1 MVDRG
6 QLELNQLTERLLL
19 SRNRPKR
26 QWLIERLG
34 HIWSPPHIRHCS
46 FVDRHRK
53 FLVHTIPTDESISAV
68 QSFIA
73 DPHVNVRIAVAFAL
87 GQRTVPD
94 EIAVR
99 HLMLLVGDA
108 HPHVRC
114 TAVRR
119 LAFSPRPSLL
129 TASDI
134 ERGLSCDTWT
144 VRWTV
149 ASAIHATAFAD
160 DGWDSLATTVPRT
173 SDFKL
178 FEWLQYC
185 MPYKARLLADATL
198 SSKVAERVRAIPNT
212 DPFRDQTRDMAN
224 RLLAHV

>member
-6 QLELNQLTERLLL
+6 QHELNQLTKRLLL

-46 FVDRHRK
+46 FVDRHRR
-53 FLVHTIPTDESISAV
+53 FLVHAIPTDESISAV

-99 HLMLLVGDA
+99 HLMQLICDD

-119 LAFSPRPSLL
+119 LVYSPRPNLL
-129 TASDI
+129 SATDI

-144 VRWTV
+144 VRWTL
-149 ASAIHATAFAD
+149 ASAIHSTDFANV
-160 DGWDSLATTVPRT
+160 GWETLVDSIPRT
-173 SDFKL
+173 ADFML
-178 FEWLQYC
+178 FEWLQHC
-185 MPYKARLLADATL
+185 MPYKARLLDDTTL
-198 SSKVAERVRAIPNT
+198 LSKVAERVREIPDA
-212 DPFRDQTRDMAN
+212 DPFRDQTKDMAN
-224 RLLAHV
+224 RLLARV

>member
-6 QLELNQLTERLLL
+6 QLELSQLTERLLL

-34 HIWSPPHIRHCS
+34 HIWSPPHVRHCS
-46 FVDRHRK
+46 FVDHHRK
-53 FLVHTIPTDESISAV
+53 FLVHANPNDESIAAV

-99 HLMLLVGDA
+99 HLMLLIGDA

-129 TASDI
+129 SASDI
-134 ERGLSCDTWT
+134 ERGLTCDTWT

-160 DGWDSLATTVPRT
+160 DGWETLATTVPRNP
-173 SDFKL
+173 DFML
-178 FEWLQYC
+178 FEWLQFC
-185 MPYKARLLADATL
+185 MPYKARLLADTTL
-198 SSKVAERVRAIPNT
+198 SLTVAERVRAIPDT
-212 DPFRDQTRDMAN
+212 DPFRDQTRDVAN
-224 RLLAHV
+224 RLLARV

>member
-6 QLELNQLTERLLL
+6 QHELNQLTERLLL

-34 HIWSPPHIRHCS
+34 HIWSPPHILHCS

-53 FLVHTIPTDESISAV
+53 YLVHAIPTDESISAV

-73 DPHVNVRIAVAFAL
+73 DSHVNVRIAVAFAL
-87 GQRTVPD
+87 GQQTVPD

-99 HLMLLVGDA
+99 HLMQLICDD

-119 LAFSPRPSLL
+119 LVYSPRPNLL
-129 TASDI
+129 GATDI

-149 ASAIHATAFAD
+149 ASAIHSTDFANV
-160 DGWDSLATTVPRT
+160 GWETLANSIPRT
-173 SDFKL
+173 ADFML

-185 MPYKARLLADATL
+185 MPYKARLLDDATL
-198 SSKVAERVRAIPNT
+198 SSKVAERVRAIPDT
-212 DPFRDQTRDMAN
+212 DPFRDQTKDMAN
-224 RLLAHV
+224 RLLARV